1 MLGKLLKIQSSE
13 GTSQRNLKR
22 IVVTSKNEEGEKFID
37 DYGSEFLGK
46 YYDFSLKSKE
56 NILALMIIEKQ
67 LDNKN
72 IQKSLGCFINQ
83 NTIIFVY
90 SLGKQIKIKGLDID
104 DITQIMLQMTDSII
118 HLHENRIIHSNITLK
133 AFSKYEDGIKLSC
146 LEESFILLENKSK
159 IINREPY
166 EDMFRPLESFNN
178 ECGFETDIWALGCAF
193 CQLLYG
199 KNLFPFQLEREQYI
213 SCLNSWREGTKN
225 LNGDMVEIPKTWII
239 PEYFSLNSLILKML
253 NPNKDKRP
261 TIFEVKRILI
271 SEDDYELGSSPQDVA
286 SFMEYLPEYK
296 SCSYDDRSI
305 LGETRNFILEE
316 LSEHPRVLIKLTM
329 AIYENI
335 QTEHGFNKKNLN
347 EALNIANSLI
357 GEDSII
363 EPQKLKNNILK
374 MLNGFEIFD
383 LYSFFT

>member
-67 LDNKN
+67 LDHKN
-72 IQKSLGCFINQ
+72 ILKSLGCFINQ

-90 SLGKQIKIKGLDID
+90 SLGKQIKGLDID
-104 DITQIMLQMTDSII
+104 DIIQIMIQMTDSII

-133 AFSKYEDGIKLSC
+133 AFSKYDDEIKLSC
-146 LEESFILLENKSK
+146 FEESFILPENKSK

-166 EDMFRPLESFNN
+166 EDMFRPLESFNG
-178 ECGFETDIWALGCAF
+178 ECGFETDIWALGCTF

-213 SCLNSWREGTKN
+213 SCLESWREGTKN
-225 LNGDMVEIPKTWII
+225 LNGDMVEIPKSWIV
-239 PEYFSLNSLILKML
+239 PEYFSLNSLILQML

-261 TIFEVKRILI
+261 TIFDIKRILV
-271 SEDDYELGSSPQDVA
+271 SEDDCMLGSSPQDVA
-286 SFMEYLPEYK
+286 SFMEYVPEYK
-296 SCSYDDRSI
+296 SCSYDDMSI
-305 LGETRNFILEE
+305 LGTTRNLILEE
-316 LSEHPRVLIKLTM
+316 LSEHPRIVIKLTM

-335 QTEHGFNKKNLN
+335 QTEHGFNKKFLI
-347 EALNIANSLI
+347 ESLNIANSLI

-363 EPQKLKNNILK
+363 EPQKIKSIVLKI
-374 MLNGFEIFD
+374 LNGFEIFD